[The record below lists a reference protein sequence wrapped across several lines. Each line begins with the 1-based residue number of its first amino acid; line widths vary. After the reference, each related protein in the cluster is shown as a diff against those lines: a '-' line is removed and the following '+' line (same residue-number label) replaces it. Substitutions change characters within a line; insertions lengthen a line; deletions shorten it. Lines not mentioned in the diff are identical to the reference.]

1 MFCYEKA
8 YIKISLIPN
17 SEISDNGRESG
28 MNISLSGPFS
38 YLLKR
43 EEFRHYYFSFERI
56 KFES

>member
-17 SEISDNGRESG
+17 SEISDNGPESG
-28 MNISLSGPFS
+28 MNISFLGPFHICS
-38 YLLKR
+38 SER
-43 EEFRHYYFSFERI
+43 FRHYYFSLERI